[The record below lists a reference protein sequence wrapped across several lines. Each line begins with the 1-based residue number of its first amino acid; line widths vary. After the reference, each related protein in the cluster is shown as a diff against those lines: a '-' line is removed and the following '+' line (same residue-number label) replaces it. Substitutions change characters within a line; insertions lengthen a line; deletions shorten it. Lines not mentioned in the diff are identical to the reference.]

1 MRGIE
6 PVAPLSNGLMQKS
19 APPPDDELVARA
31 REGDVA
37 AFRLLVE
44 RYEGRVFT
52 TVVGMLGRGD
62 EVDDVAQ
69 ETFIRFH
76 ETLERFRGEASV
88 GTYLTRIAMNLSLN
102 AIKRRKR
109 WSARFLSTDFIIGT
123 RYEAAADG
131 VSGAERGEQRELI
144 SKAVAKLEPKLRAVV
159 VLRLVD
165 EYSTR
170 ETADILG
177 VPLGTVLSRLSRAQA
192 KLRTLL
198 DPYYN
203 DSKAPYLERGGL

>member
-6 PVAPLSNGLMQKS
+6 PVAPLPDGLMQKS

-31 REGDVA
+31 RKGDVA

-69 ETFIRFH
+69 ETFIRFY

-109 WSARFLSTDFIIGT
+109 WTARFLSTEFIIGT
-123 RYEAAADG
+123 RHEAAVD
-131 VSGAERGEQRELI
+131 SIPGAEQSEQRERI
-144 SKAVAKLEPKLRAVV
+144 RKAVDTLEPKLRAVV
-159 VLRLVD
+159 VLRMVD

-192 KLRTLL
+192 KLRKVLG
-198 DPYYN
+198 PYYN
-203 DSKAPYLERGGL
+203 ESNAPI

>member
-6 PVAPLSNGLMQKS
+6 PVAPLPDGLMQKS

-31 REGDVA
+31 RKGDVA

-69 ETFIRFH
+69 ETFIRFY

-102 AIKRRKR
+102 AIKHRKR
-109 WSARFLSTDFIIGT
+109 WTARFLSTEFIIGT
-123 RYEAAADG
+123 RHEAAVD
-131 VSGAERGEQRELI
+131 SIPGAEQSEQRERI
-144 SKAVAKLEPKLRAVV
+144 RKAVDTLEPKLRAVV
-159 VLRLVD
+159 VLRMVD

-192 KLRTLL
+192 KLRRVLG
-198 DPYYN
+198 PYYN
-203 DSKAPYLERGGL
+203 ESNAPI